1 MEKLKINANYLAFL
15 ICLIIL
21 VIVGSYVVYSTYF
34 PSEDFRKNHRQTLPP
49 ASILPTPVQPVSPAV
64 PVTGSMQDQGSR
76 CNLSDAG
83 PRILVPVDTSV
94 PIQNPMPGFRYSL
107 GENDSGKTI
116 MLGTG
121 DMVEINLGWAA
132 GLPFRWIV
140 SVSGCGLELVND
152 GNYAEGIGFW
162 NTTGNYRARYRAVSP
177 GTSVIDAKLVLK
189 PDETGD
195 LRFNL
200 TVIVK

>member
-1 MEKLKINANYLAFL
+1 MEKLKINSKYLAFFL
-15 ICLIIL
+15 CLVIL
-21 VIVGSYVVYSTYF
+21 VLAGSYVVYTTYL
-34 PSEDFRKNHRQTLPP
+34 PSENLKPE
-49 ASILPTPVQPVSPAV
+49 V
-64 PVTGSMQDQGSR
+64 PGSLQDSGSL
-76 CNLSDAG
+76 CNLSVAG
-83 PRILVPVDTSV
+83 PRVPVPVDTSV
-94 PIQNPMPGFRYSL
+94 PIRDPMPGIRYSL

-116 MLGTG
+116 VLGTG
-121 DMVEINLGWAA
+121 DVVEINLGWAA

-152 GNYAEGIGFW
+152 GNYVDGIGFW

-177 GTSVIDAKLVLK
+177 GTSVIDGKLVFK
-189 PDETGD
+189 PEEAGD